1 MPLTKEAFGNH
12 LISLL
17 AGNNITISEND
28 KFKIIPI
35 KEDNVT
41 YNSFDDYVRLWFLKE
56 ENIDRYFSFE
66 EAINFLSFSNER
78 YPLWIRVRVIED
90 YESYTLFWIV
100 HKYAISKTFR
110 TEKQRIRKPSF
121 YI

>member
-78 YPLWIRVRVIED
+78 YPFWIRVRVIED
-90 YESYTLFWIV
+90 YESYTLFGLF
-100 HKYAISKTFR
+100 ISMRF
-110 TEKQRIRKPSF
+110 RKPSELKNKELGN
-121 YI
+121 